1 MTPLL
6 GGLLLNCRVD
16 LCLKRGGPLC
26 GDPGPVARVAIL
38 LPALCSDLDM
48 FTFMNA
54 GSVCRLMDESDR
66 YRVDRESACKDVN
79 GLD

>member
-26 GDPGPVARVAIL
+26 GDPGLVARFAIL

-48 FTFMNA
+48 STFMNS
-54 GSVCRLMDESDR
+54 GSGCRLMDESDG
-66 YRVDRESACKDVN
+66 YRVDCLHAKM
-79 GLD
+79 

>member
-6 GGLLLNCRVD
+6 GGLLLNCLVD

-38 LPALCSDLDM
+38 LPALCSDLGIS
-48 FTFMNA
+48 TFMNPD
-54 GSVCRLMDESDR
+54 SVCRLLDESDT
-66 YRVDRESACKDVN
+66 E
-79 GLD
+79 